1 MRYFKVVYKRG
12 KKRFSTIIEAE
23 NKASVLQKFSDLK
36 LGVLIKISETSK
48 PFSFYLKEIQE
59 KLNNPIKNIRADIET
74 LISIIDQISIMI
86 DAGLPLNT
94 ALAETVKTQENRMLK
109 AIFTQIMEDIEGGKS
124 FFEAAKRFKKQL
136 GFLTLSMIR
145 LGEETGTLPESLNHL
160 SKILQAILDNRRKFK
175 KATRYPLFV
184 MFAMIISFVI
194 VIVMVIP
201 QFKQFF
207 EETKMEL
214 PLPTKFLL
222 WLEHLVVTFGPYILI
237 AAVAIFSTLLIF
249 YTKNEKVR
257 LFLDKWLLKVYII
270 GEATLYAMISRFIY
284 VFRVLVEA
292 GIPMIDAL
300 KIASE
305 IVENSYM
312 KRELEKISLAIE
324 EGRTLYSG
332 FEDSRLFEN
341 MVVEMIKAGE
351 IGGGLGKMLG
361 KVSKIYQ
368 DRFDYIVD
376 NIATLIEP
384 ILIAAIA
391 GFVLTLSLGIFLPMW
406 NLVNIAG

>member
-1 MRYFKVVYKRG
+1 MRYYKIVYKRR
-12 KKRFSTIIEAE
+12 KKRFSVVIEAE
-23 NKASVLQKFSDLK
+23 NRALAMQKFFDLK

-59 KLNNPIKNIRADIET
+59 KINDPIKGRRVDIET

-86 DAGLPLNT
+86 DAGLPLNI
-94 ALAETVKTQENRMLK
+94 ALAETVKTQEDRMLK

-184 MFAMIISFVI
+184 MFAMMISFVI

-222 WLEHLVVTFGPYILI
+222 WLEHSVVTFGPYILI
-237 AAVAIFSTLLIF
+237 SALTVFFTLLIF
-249 YTKNEKVR
+249 YSKNEKVR

-270 GEATLYAMISRFIY
+270 GEATLYAMVSRFIY

-305 IVENSYM
+305 IVENSYI
-312 KRELEKISLAIE
+312 KKELEKISLAIE
-324 EGRTLYSG
+324 EGRTLYNG

-376 NIATLIEP
+376 NIAALIEP

-406 NLVNIAG
+406 NLVNLAG